1 MKETWIWCLV
11 ALLSLGSASLAQ
23 AQQASSE
30 TEKAIVALENKWA
43 QSQKTNNPNLIAPHL
58 ADKYVET
65 DQDGEVRNKAESL
78 AVAQALKYSS
88 SEAQDM
94 KVTVFGD
101 TAIATAVWKAQFTD
115 ASGKPVSSL
124 SRWTDTWV
132 KMPDGKWQC
141 VASHGSNIEK

>member
-1 MKETWIWCLV
+1 MKETWIRCLV

-23 AQQASSE
+23 AQQVSSE

-78 AVAQALKYSS
+78 AVAQALSIRVQRLK
-88 SEAQDM
+88 
-94 KVTVFGD
+94 T
-101 TAIATAVWKAQFTD
+101 
-115 ASGKPVSSL
+115 
-124 SRWTDTWV
+124 
-132 KMPDGKWQC
+132 
-141 VASHGSNIEK
+141 